1 MLPLSLLVQRD
12 PFGTSRMGCVQSS
25 AGCNRCP
32 ACKFKV
38 SVTDLHASI
47 DTTPTIIEE
56 YSDVVLKYR
65 TPYFRASAKVTVPPI
80 RRAGRWAVGWIQACT
95 HMEFFNTYG
104 NMGTS
109 SWEIPS
115 LKTGEYKMIS
125 DSDGVLYPWYGATT
139 EVAVVEGPTHSPLKV
154 ELSMNDNFYPSVTW
168 DTPVSSG
175 NFPHLTRITR
185 DQGFTT
191 WLAVMNLDSGEV
203 RPLRTIKW
211 RMRLQIE
218 VEPLEDAGKRAR
230 LVGTGKQE
238 QPYILT
244 NNQPIPETALRKPNA
259 NDAQMLVWRPQKG
272 PPVVVVPPK
281 AQR

>member
-1 MLPLSLLVQRD
+1 MRGHVGKQNRYEQTPSNRKQCGGNCSTGPVKHGQIRGNDPNIRDINSGNSLQCIRLT
-12 PFGTSRMGCVQSS
+12 GSRTALADCPSVRRGRSLNPSLKS
-25 AGCNRCP
+25 AISPPC
-32 ACKFKV
+32 
-38 SVTDLHASI
+38 ASN
-47 DTTPTIIEE
+47 
-56 YSDVVLKYR
+56 L
-65 TPYFRASAKVTVPPI
+65 
-80 RRAGRWAVGWIQACT
+80 
-95 HMEFFNTYG
+95 N
-104 NMGTS
+104 S